1 MPREEEVKQRNDG
14 TCELRSTANVDGG
27 RGEGLPEDNDEGGD
41 DELDDD
47 EKANAGAEV
56 RRPSAES
63 AL

>member
-1 MPREEEVKQRNDG
+1 MMALANSDPRPMLMVVG
-14 TCELRSTANVDGG
+14 
-27 RGEGLPEDNDEGGD
+27 GLPEDNDEGGD